1 MSRNNSSKILRII
14 QQIANY
20 TLTLIA
26 LLTPEAKNPPK
37 GAIKLANK
45 ARTTIWIIRSEMI
58 IVLSCKKPEVFNEI
72 IHIAY

>member
-1 MSRNNSSKILRII
+1 M
-14 QQIANY
+14 
-20 TLTLIA
+20 IA